1 MRDIRWG
8 MIGCGEVAE
17 IKSGPAFYKASHSK
31 LVAVMRR
38 NGNLAE
44 DFARR
49 HGVPRWHTDA
59 DAIIEANDI
68 DAIYIATHPDSH
80 SYYALRCAA
89 AGKAIYV
96 EKPMALQL
104 SDCVAMVDA
113 CEAAGVPLWV
123 AYYRRKLER
132 FVAVKNLLSAG
143 AIGIPQAVVVR
154 HLMSAPEESA
164 TSSATMAWRRDV
176 TKGGG
181 QFIEGACHT
190 LDLLD
195 FYFGAVEEVK
205 AFVDNRV
212 GVFASEDVVAAS
224 FRFSRGVLGTGIW
237 CYAAGRDDESCEI
250 VGSTGSL
257 KFSVTRAS
265 PIEVM
270 RRHVCQMISVGDPEH
285 VQQPLIQ
292 SIVNEM
298 NDVGMCPSTGHSA
311 LRTAHALD
319 TIMRSFWARQQ
330 LCLG

>member
-1 MRDIRWG
+1 MRDVRWG

-17 IKSGPAFYKASHSK
+17 IKSGPAFYKARHSR

-38 NGNLAE
+38 NGDLAE

-59 DAIIEANDI
+59 DAIIEADDI
-68 DAIYIATHPDSH
+68 DAVYIATHPDSH
-80 SYYALRCAA
+80 SDYALRCAA

-104 SDCVAMVDA
+104 ADCVAMVQA

-123 AYYRRKLER
+123 AYYRRMLQR
-132 FVAVKNLLSAG
+132 FVAVKDLLSAG

-154 HLMSAPEESA
+154 HLLSVPQGSTNASAA
-164 TSSATMAWRRDV
+164 LAWRRDV

-195 FYFGAVEEVK
+195 FYFGPVEEVR
-205 AFVDNRV
+205 AFVDNRA
-212 GVFASEDVVAAS
+212 GAFASEDVVAAS
-224 FRFSRGVLGTGIW
+224 FRLAGGVLGTGIW
-237 CYAAGRDDESCEI
+237 CYAAGREDESCEI

-257 KFSVTRAS
+257 RFSVTRAS
-265 PIEVM
+265 PIERVS
-270 RRHVCQMISVGDPEH
+270 RDASELIPVGDPEH

-292 SIVNEM
+292 SIVDEM
-298 NDVGMCPSTGHSA
+298 NGVGRCPSTGHSA

-319 TIMRSFWARQQ
+319 TVMRSFWARRQP
-330 LCLG
+330 G

>member
-1 MRDIRWG
+1 MRDVRWG

-17 IKSGPAFYKASHSK
+17 IKSGPAFYKARHSR

-38 NGNLAE
+38 NGDLAE

-49 HGVPRWHTDA
+49 HAVARWHTDA
-59 DAIIEANDI
+59 DAIIEADDI
-68 DAIYIATHPDSH
+68 DAVYIATHPDSH

-89 AGKAIYV
+89 AGKPIYV

-104 SDCVAMVDA
+104 SDCVAMVEA

-132 FVAVKNLLSAG
+132 FIAIKNLLCAG

-154 HLMSAPEESA
+154 QFLSAPEESTA
-164 TSSATMAWRRDV
+164 TSVSLAWRRDV

-195 FYFGAVEEVK
+195 FYFGSVEEVK
-205 AFVDNRV
+205 ALVDNR
-212 GVFASEDVVAAS
+212 GGAFASEDVVAAS
-224 FRFSRGVLGTGIW
+224 FRLSSGVLGTGIW
-237 CYAAGRDDESCEI
+237 CYAAGIEDEFCEI
-250 VGSTGSL
+250 VGSAGSL
-257 KFSVTRAS
+257 RFSVTRAS
-265 PIEVM
+265 PIEVVS
-270 RRHVCQMISVGDPEH
+270 RHATQLFSVGDPEH

-292 SIVNEM
+292 SIVDEM
-298 NDVGMCPSTGHSA
+298 NGVGVCPSTGRSA
-311 LRTAHALD
+311 LRTAHAVD
-319 TIMRSFWARQQ
+319 AIMRGFWARQ
-330 LCLG
+330 